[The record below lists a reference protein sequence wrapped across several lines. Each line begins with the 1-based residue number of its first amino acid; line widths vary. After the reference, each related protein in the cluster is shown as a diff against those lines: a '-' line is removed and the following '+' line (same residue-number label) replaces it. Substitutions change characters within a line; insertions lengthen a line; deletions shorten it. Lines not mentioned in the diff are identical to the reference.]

1 MYIHDLEN
9 APGEKKS
16 IKRVGRGIGSGTGK
30 TSTRGHKGQWAR
42 TGGGVRP
49 NFEGGQMPLTRRVP
63 KRGFNNA
70 QFAHVYSEV
79 NVGSLEIF
87 ENGAE
92 VDAIALLE
100 AGILSKIQPYG
111 IKILGNGELTKSLT
125 VKANKF
131 TGSAVE
137 KIEKAGGKVEV
148 IE

>member
-1 MYIHDLEN
+1 MYIHDLSN
-9 APGEKKS
+9 APGEKRTT
-16 IKRVGRGIGSGTGK
+16 KRVGRGIGSGTGK

-87 ENGAE
+87 ENGTE

-111 IKILGNGELTKSLT
+111 IKVLGNGELTKSIT
-125 VKANKF
+125 VKAEKF
-131 TGSAVE
+131 SASAVE

-148 IE
+148 IK

>member
-1 MYIHDLEN
+1 MYIHDLSN

-125 VKANKF
+125 VKAEKF
-131 TGSAVE
+131 SASAVE

>member
-1 MYIHDLEN
+1 MYIHDLSN
-9 APGEKKS
+9 APGEKRTT
-16 IKRVGRGIGSGTGK
+16 KRVGRGIGSGTGK

-87 ENGAE
+87 ENGTE

-125 VKANKF
+125 VKAEKF
-131 TGSAVE
+131 SASAVE

>member
-1 MYIHDLEN
+1 MYIHDLSN
-9 APGEKKS
+9 APGEKRTT
-16 IKRVGRGIGSGTGK
+16 KRVGRGIGSGTVK

-87 ENGAE
+87 ENGTE

-111 IKILGNGELTKSLT
+111 IKVLGNGELTKSIT
-125 VKANKF
+125 VKAEKF
-131 TGSAVE
+131 SASAVE

-148 IE
+148 IK

>member
-1 MYIHDLEN
+1 MYIHDLSN
-9 APGEKKS
+9 APGEKKTT
-16 IKRVGRGIGSGTGK
+16 KRVGRGIGSGMGK

-87 ENGAE
+87 ENGTE

-100 AGILSKIQPYG
+100 AGILFKIQPYG
-111 IKILGNGELTKSLT
+111 IKVLGNGELTKSIT
-125 VKANKF
+125 VKAEKF
-131 TGSAVE
+131 SASAVE

-148 IE
+148 IK

>member
-1 MYIHDLEN
+1 
-9 APGEKKS
+9 
-16 IKRVGRGIGSGTGK
+16 
-30 TSTRGHKGQWAR
+30 
-42 TGGGVRP
+42 
-49 NFEGGQMPLTRRVP
+49 MPLTRRVP

-87 ENGAE
+87 ENGTE

-111 IKILGNGELTKSLT
+111 IKVLGNGELTKSIT
-125 VKANKF
+125 VKAEKF
-131 TGSAVE
+131 SASAVE

>member
-1 MYIHDLEN
+1 MYIHDLSN
-9 APGEKKS
+9 APGEKRTT
-16 IKRVGRGIGSGTGK
+16 KRVGRGIGSGTGK

-87 ENGAE
+87 ENGTE

-111 IKILGNGELTKSLT
+111 IKILGNGELTKSIT
-125 VKANKF
+125 VKAEKF
-131 TGSAVE
+131 SASAVE

-148 IE
+148 IK

>member
-1 MYIHDLEN
+1 MYIHDLSN
-9 APGEKKS
+9 APGEKRTT
-16 IKRVGRGIGSGTGK
+16 KRVGRGIGSSMGK

-49 NFEGGQMPLTRRVP
+49 NFEGGQMPFTRRVP

-87 ENGAE
+87 ENGTE

-111 IKILGNGELTKSLT
+111 IKVLGNGELTKSIT
-125 VKANKF
+125 VKAEKF
-131 TGSAVE
+131 SASAVE

-148 IE
+148 IK

>member
-1 MYIHDLEN
+1 MYIHDLSN
-9 APGEKKS
+9 APGEKKTT
-16 IKRVGRGIGSGTGK
+16 KRVGRGIGSGTGK

-87 ENGAE
+87 ENGTE

-111 IKILGNGELTKSLT
+111 IKVLGNGELTKSIT
-125 VKANKF
+125 VKAEKF
-131 TGSAVE
+131 SASAVE

-148 IE
+148 IK

>member
-1 MYIHDLEN
+1 MYIHDLAN

-125 VKANKF
+125 VKAEKF
-131 TGSAVE
+131 SASAVE

>member
-1 MYIHDLEN
+1 MYINDLEN

-125 VKANKF
+125 VKAEKF
-131 TGSAVE
+131 SASAVE

>member
-125 VKANKF
+125 VKAEKF
-131 TGSAVE
+131 SASAVE

-148 IE
+148 IK

>member
-1 MYIHDLEN
+1 MYIQELKNAEN
-9 APGEKKS
+9 EKKS
-16 IKRVGRGIGSGTGK
+16 SKRVGRGIGSGMGK

-87 ENGAE
+87 ENGE
-92 VDAIALLE
+92 VVDAAALLE
-100 AGILSKIQPYG
+100 RRVLSKIQPYG

-125 VKANKF
+125 VKAEKF
-131 TGSAVE
+131 TGSAKE
-137 KIEKAGGKVEV
+137 KIEKAGGKVEEV
-148 IE
+148 K